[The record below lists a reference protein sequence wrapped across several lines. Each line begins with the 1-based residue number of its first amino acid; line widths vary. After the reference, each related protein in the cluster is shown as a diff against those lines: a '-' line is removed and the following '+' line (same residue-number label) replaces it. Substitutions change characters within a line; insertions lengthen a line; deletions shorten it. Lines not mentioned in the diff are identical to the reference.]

1 MSMTITVAK
10 ISEDGLRVTESLDPE
25 PLGLATH
32 DLAFSAPIAV
42 SAFVQRSE
50 DELLMAAEADSTIA
64 VVCSRC
70 LVTVQRPYHH
80 AFQVDVEIQGRLAVD
95 VTDELRQEI
104 LLSYPMTSLC
114 REECRGLC
122 PACGQNLNEGTCACL
137 GSSRGLS
144 P

>member
-10 ISEDGLRVTESLDPE
+10 IPEDGLRVTEALDPT
-25 PLGLATH
+25 PLGLTTQ
-32 DLAFSAPIAV
+32 DLAFAAPIAV

-50 DELLMAAEADSTIA
+50 DELLVAAEADSTIA

-70 LVTVQRPYHH
+70 LATVQRPYHH

-95 VTDELRQEI
+95 VTDDLRQEI

-114 REECRGLC
+114 REDCRGLC
-122 PACGQNLNEGTCACL
+122 PTCGQNLNEGACAC
-137 GSSRGLS
+137 SKADR
-144 P
+144 